1 MNNEKDPMQFANIE
15 PDLDYFYCS
24 FYNIIY
30 QNHIKVQRKWKKYY
44 KKDLYARYNHRIP
57 EYNPTWKKY
66 SVEKLLDKIP
76 SEIENIKAIVPPDD
90 YHVTSKTK
98 IKYLKDFPDYNTNVI
113 KFLTRID
120 ESEKFINNAIYL
132 IDYFRE
138 NADDDG
144 ITGFWEDNFER
155 FDGDPIVIFG
165 YFTNQVP
172 LIVEKLKDKYFS
184 MLMEESGEI

>member
-1 MNNEKDPMQFANIE
+1 MVDKTKGLEFN
-15 PDLDYFYCS
+15 LDRIDELYS
-24 FYNIIY
+24 FTTSYIIPFLDK
-30 QNHIKVQRKWKKYY
+30 NVQYRWKIYY
-44 KKDLYARYNHRIP
+44 KKNLKEKYKDKLP
-57 EYNPTWKKY
+57 EYQRNWKTY
-66 SVEKLLDKIP
+66 SFDKLP
-76 SEIENIKAIVPPDD
+76 SEIENIKAIIPPDD
-90 YHVTSKTK
+90 YHVTRKTK

-184 MLMEESGEI
+184 KLMEESGEI